1 MSQVAENI
9 YVVFLGM
16 GTVFVGLI
24 CIVLLCMLMSA
35 IVRKLEGV
43 EAGAK
48 ASAEAAATPSTAAAP
63 IADRQAIIAASCAL
77 IAEELGKDVENIKV
91 VSFRKM

>member
-43 EAGAK
+43 EAVTE
-48 ASAEAAATPSTAAAP
+48 ASAETVATPSAAAAP